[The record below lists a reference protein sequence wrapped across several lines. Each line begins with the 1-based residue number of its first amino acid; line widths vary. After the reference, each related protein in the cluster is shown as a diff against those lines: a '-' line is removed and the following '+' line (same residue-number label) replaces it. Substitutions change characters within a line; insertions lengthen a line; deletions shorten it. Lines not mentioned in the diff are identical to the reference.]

1 MRISDWS
8 SDGCSSDLHAS
19 SGVGSSQHLAAAQFG
34 KAAGIELLHVPYKG
48 SAQALNDLL
57 SGEVDMNV
65 DSPPLMV
72 PNIKANKLV
81 GIAVVSPKRIP
92 LLPDVPTMAERSEE
106 HTSELQSL
114 MRISNAVFCWKQK
127 KVPT

>member
-1 MRISDWS
+1 MVRRPPRSTRTDNTRPRHDARPISLAKKQ
-8 SDGCSSDLHAS
+8 GLRHAS

-72 PNIKANKLV
+72 PNIKIGRAHV
-81 GIAVVSPKRIP
+81 
-92 LLPDVPTMAERSEE
+92 
-106 HTSELQSL
+106 
-114 MRISNAVFCWKQK
+114 
-127 KVPT
+127 

>member
-1 MRISDWS
+1 MKEFMALAKKQGLR
-8 SDGCSSDLHAS
+8 HAS

-72 PNIKANKLV
+72 PNIQPKQLV
-81 GIAVVSPKRIP
+81 GIPVVSPKRLP
-92 LLPDVPTMAERSEE
+92 LLPDVRPLAESG
-106 HTSELQSL
+106 
-114 MRISNAVFCWKQK
+114 
-127 KVPT
+127 VPGVPRGHGLR

>member
-92 LLPDVPTMAERSEE
+92 LLPDVPTKIGRASGRER
-106 HTSELQSL
+106 
-114 MRISNAVFCWKQK
+114 VCPY
-127 KVPT
+127 V